1 MTQETHQINMICKNC
16 SHWKNQQAELDYS
29 KNHGIC
35 TCYKWKFGI
44 VNNGSVMVLDRQ
56 NRSSQYMGVH
66 RFESQN
72 NQIPIGDPE
81 KSRYAFV
88 TEEEFVCDYFNYV
101 P

>member
-1 MTQETHQINMICKNC
+1 
-16 SHWKNQQAELDYS
+16 
-29 KNHGIC
+29 
-35 TCYKWKFGI
+35 
-44 VNNGSVMVLDRQ
+44 
-56 NRSSQYMGVH
+56 MGVH

-72 NQIPIGDPE
+72 NQIPIGVPE